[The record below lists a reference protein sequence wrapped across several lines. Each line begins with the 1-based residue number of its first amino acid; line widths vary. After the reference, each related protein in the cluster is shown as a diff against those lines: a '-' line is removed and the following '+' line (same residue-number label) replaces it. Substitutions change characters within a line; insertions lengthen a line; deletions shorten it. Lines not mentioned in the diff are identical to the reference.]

1 MAIEIAN
8 LDAERSVIGSLIC
21 DPRVQ
26 DQASRLRV
34 GDFTVPA
41 FRQALTEIHRLLSEK
56 TPVDLVTVTERLKH
70 DGSLKAELVDACRQ
84 TPVTCNCAAYVDL
97 VLEAAL
103 RRNTSAV
110 SEALYRAMGN
120 PAQDAR
126 EAIAQARAGLADIGS
141 SSLAGWMP
149 SSEVAMRTLDD
160 LEQRWRGDIKPVLSG
175 IRDLDRLTGGFF
187 PGELTIVGAKPGAGK
202 SVFGMM
208 VAMNA
213 ASGGRS
219 SGVCSLEM
227 LDTQYGQRMIS
238 SLSGVDGMKL
248 RKAQLISDEEW
259 ALISQAARTLA
270 QMPAAF
276 MFSVRF
282 VEDLA
287 LAVRAR
293 MDKDRLDILVVDYL
307 QLLKTRQRTEGER
320 LSVAAVSWALKTLSC
335 ELRIPVLAMAQLRRP
350 GQNEANR
357 MPTMRDLRESGN
369 IEADADN
376 IILLHEP
383 DHREDPFVYEDDKL
397 NFDELRKGG
406 DRYIAMKVEK
416 QRQGSTGSLSVIFK
430 PRLMQYAEPDRT

>member
-21 DPRVQ
+21 DRRVQ
-26 DQASRLRV
+26 DQASRLCV

-41 FRQALTEIHRLLSEK
+41 FRRAFTEIQRLQSDK
-56 TPVDLVTVTERLKH
+56 TPVDLVTVSERLNYN
-70 DGSLKAELVDACRQ
+70 GNLMGELVDACRL
-84 TPVTCNCAAYVDL
+84 TPLTFNCAAYVDL
-97 VLEAAL
+97 VLDAAL

-141 SSLAGWMP
+141 GGMAAWMP

-160 LEQRWRGDIKPVLSG
+160 LESRWRGDIKPVLSG
-175 IRDLDRLTGGFF
+175 IRDLDQLTGGFF

-213 ASGGRS
+213 ASSGRS

-227 LDTQYGQRMIS
+227 LDIQYGQRMIS

-248 RKAQLISDEEW
+248 RKAPLISQDEW
-259 ALISQAARTLA
+259 ALICQAAGTLA

-276 MFSVRF
+276 MFAVRF

-287 LAVRAR
+287 LAARAR
-293 MDKDRLDILVVDYL
+293 QEKDKLDILVVDYL
-307 QLLKTRQRTEGER
+307 QLLRTRQRMESER
-320 LSVAAVSWALKTLSC
+320 LSVAAVSWALKTLAC

-350 GQNEANR
+350 GQSEANR

-383 DHREDPFVYEDDKL
+383 DHPEDPFVYKDDKPYF
-397 NFDELRKGG
+397 NELREGG

-430 PRLMQYAEPDRT
+430 PRQMQYVEPDRS